1 MLCGQFH
8 TNAGRGGEMNYIDN
22 KTHMR
27 HVMTN
32 LRRLIPWVLGAAL
45 IFMGIKMAFATFVAM
60 N

>member
-1 MLCGQFH
+1 
-8 TNAGRGGEMNYIDN
+8 MNYLDN

-27 HVMTN
+27 HVVAN

-45 IFMGIKMAFATFVAM
+45 IIMGAKAALSTYLRM

>member
-1 MLCGQFH
+1 
-8 TNAGRGGEMNYIDN
+8 MNYMDSRS
-22 KTHMR
+22 HFQ
-27 HVMTN
+27 HVLAN